1 MKSKIT
7 NIIASFPFQ
16 ILLLVLEVLIIISF
30 FVSSL
35 DNAPH
40 FKLIKIILIFI
51 MLGLQAF
58 NTQSSKNNNKDTKR
72 MSDEEMK
79 NVEQLINS
87 EEDIKAIKKIREY
100 TNLDLVSAKKIY
112 EEMRDKINEE
122 L

>member
-79 NVEQLINS
+79 NVEQFIRS
-87 EEDIKAIKKIREY
+87 EEDIKAIKQIREY
-100 TNLDLVSAKKIY
+100 TNLDLVSAKKLY